1 MPRKAVVLLSGGLD
15 STLAVKLMLDQG
27 VEVVA
32 LNFITPFCNCTAN
45 SASCRSEAVRV
56 AGEFGI
62 PVRVVYKGM
71 DYLRIVEK
79 PRHGYGRALNP
90 CIDCRIFMH
99 KAAKTLMEEEGA
111 SFLVTGEV
119 LGQRPMSQRRPAL
132 ELIERESGTA
142 DLIVRPLSAGLLEPS
157 LPERE
162 GWVDRGKM
170 LAIEGRSRKEQ
181 IGLAARLG
189 IGDYP
194 CPAGGCLLTDPEFA
208 GRLKDLFDHK
218 PGYELADVRLLRVG
232 RHFRLHP
239 NLKAVLG
246 RNRGEN
252 ETLRRRTLEGET
264 VFDLVDIPGPT
275 ALIREPASDGDVRRI
290 GALLVRYA
298 GVPEGTVTAADNS
311 RTRTFFAS
319 APAGELEIDS
329 LRIAPFRRGGKTQ

>member
-32 LNFITPFCNCTAN
+32 LNFITPFCNCTAK

-56 AGEFGI
+56 AEKFGI
-62 PVRVVYKGM
+62 PVRVVHKGM
-71 DYLRIVEK
+71 DYLRIVEN
-79 PRHGYGRALNP
+79 PRHGYGRGLNP

-99 KAAKTLMEEEGA
+99 KAAKSLMEEEGA

-132 ELIERESGTA
+132 KIIERESGTA
-142 DLIVRPLSAGLLEPS
+142 DLIVRPLSAGRFEPS

-162 GWVDRGKM
+162 GWVDRERL
-170 LAIEGRSRKEQ
+170 LAIEGRSRREQ
-181 IGLAARLG
+181 IDLADRLG
-189 IGDYP
+189 IVDYP

-218 PGYELADVRLLRVG
+218 PDYELADVRLLRVG

-239 NLKAVLG
+239 NLKVVLG
-246 RNRGEN
+246 RNQREN
-252 ETLRRRTLEGET
+252 ETLGRRNLSGET
-264 VFDLVDIPGPT
+264 VFELDGIPGPT
-275 ALIREPASDGDVRRI
+275 AQTRESPSREDLLKI
-290 GALLVRYA
+290 GSLLLRYA
-298 GVPEGTVTAADNS
+298 GVSEGTVKAVKGPDTS
-311 RTRTFFAS
+311 SVFVS
-319 APAGELEIDS
+319 GPAVESEIEKF
-329 LRIAPFRRGGKTQ
+329 RIAPFRKGGKRE